1 MIKGYLVRVRNK
13 LFGVDAV
20 LSAIQQLKSDIIS
33 RQQLDL
39 PQSPGRQNHLFDNS
53 LIPSQ
58 DLVGIG
64 GGDFEEV
71 GREFLSYFIKYAELR
86 PDHRVLEIGSGM
98 GRMALGLTN
107 YLSAQ
112 GEYWGVDIVKAGVQ
126 WCQERYRERYA
137 KFHFDMIDVY
147 NKFYNANGKY
157 SASEFVFPYE
167 DSSFDFIFLTS
178 VFTHMHL
185 PDVEHYLSEISRML
199 KPNAKCFATFYL
211 LNDESKKS
219 LSSGG
224 SEIAFSYPIEGGL
237 TSDKD
242 VPETVVAF
250 DEHLVRGLLKTAG
263 LDLAPPILYGRWSGR
278 ENFVSYQ
285 DVIIATKRDAVSR

>member
-1 MIKGYLVRVRNK
+1 M
-13 LFGVDAV
+13 
-20 LSAIQQLKSDIIS
+20 
-33 RQQLDL
+33 
-39 PQSPGRQNHLFDNS
+39 
-53 LIPSQ
+53 
-58 DLVGIG
+58 
-64 GGDFEEV
+64 
-71 GREFLSYFIKYAELR
+71 
-86 PDHRVLEIGSGM
+86 
-98 GRMALGLTN
+98 
-107 YLSAQ
+107 
-112 GEYWGVDIVKAGVQ
+112 DIVKAGVQ

-211 LNDESKKS
+211 LNDESEES

-224 SEIAFSYPIEGGL
+224 GDSIF
-237 TSDKD
+237 
-242 VPETVVAF
+242 
-250 DEHLVRGLLKTAG
+250 
-263 LDLAPPILYGRWSGR
+263 AP
-278 ENFVSYQ
+278 N
-285 DVIIATKRDAVSR
+285 